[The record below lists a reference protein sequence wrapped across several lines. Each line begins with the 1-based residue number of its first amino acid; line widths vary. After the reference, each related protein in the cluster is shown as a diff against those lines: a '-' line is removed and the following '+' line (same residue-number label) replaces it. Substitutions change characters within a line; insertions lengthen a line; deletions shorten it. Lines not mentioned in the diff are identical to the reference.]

1 MSSQLNN
8 CYPYSST
15 LPRPTKE
22 VKTPA
27 SRKDLRK
34 KKKEK
39 EKILSMSLLS
49 CWLFPLPT

>member
-1 MSSQLNN
+1 MSPQLNN

-22 VKTPA
+22 VKAPA

-39 EKILSMSLLS
+39 RILYVSLLN
-49 CWLFPLPT
+49 CWLFPSPT